1 MSLRVTLIQGG
12 GIGFDQA
19 PAVQSILE
27 AAGVDIDWEE
37 HLAGLASIEKG
48 GPPLPEAMLSSVRRN
63 GLALKTKLLSPAG
76 PPDGNWNVQFRRQL
90 GLFACSSNFTMPGG
104 VQLSAAMTK
113 VRLSGQK

>member
-37 HLAGLASIEKG
+37 HVAGYEAIKQGLE
-48 GPPLPEAMLSSVRRN
+48 PLPAPMLESVRRN
-63 GLALKTKLLSPAG
+63 GIALKTKLMAAPDKPHINYNVLLRRTLQLYASVRPLVSGLSKRHAL
-76 PPDGNWNVQFRRQL
+76 QIEFR
-90 GLFACSSNFTMPGG
+90 
-104 VQLSAAMTK
+104 V
-113 VRLSGQK
+113 